1 MSDTRKHRIPL
12 LLLVRLALLTALSA
26 ILKLAQIPVGNDF
39 LRISF
44 ENLPLLLA
52 GYLFGPLAG
61 GITGVCADLL
71 GCLLR
76 GYAVNPII
84 TLGAGLVGVMA
95 GLFGKRGVTAKP
107 RLWLSIV
114 AAHLVGSLIVKS
126 FGIWLYFATPLPGLA
141 LRIPTYILTGTA
153 EYVILSLILKN
164 KALAALLEKV

>member
-12 LLLVRLALLTALSA
+12 LLLVRLALLAALSA

-52 GYLFGPLAG
+52 GYLFGAAAG
-61 GITGVCADLL
+61 GAVGVCGDLI

-84 TLGAGLVGVMA
+84 TLGAGLVGVAA

-107 RLWLSIV
+107 RLWLSV
-114 AAHLVGSLIVKS
+114 AAAHVVGSLIVKS

-141 LRIPTYILTGTA
+141 LRIPTYILTGAA
-153 EYVILSLILKN
+153 EYVILTLILKN
-164 KALAALLEKV
+164 KALSALLEKV